1 MRKNRLF
8 NHMIITTLVL
18 SFIIGSA
25 SSYVSAESVSE
36 NDTTVISVS
45 ENSDIT
51 TESIL
56 INTEDNLNPYGH
68 HKDFVQSQRDT
79 LIKEGYQFIDLDL
92 PNNGTWGY
100 DQTFARTELFSEF
113 NKARMDTKN
122 WWYVS
127 DNDGSKTTV
136 SISNNYVYDTEL
148 EKAAMQR
155 AAELL
160 FAYIH
165 ARPDRVNY
173 SEVYDTVNS
182 PYQWSRGY
190 NEMISFAPM
199 YTTDAY
205 DKLVLIEPTA
215 EGIVYGFME
224 EYENMPGAQL
234 HRKCILT
241 DKYYR
246 IGIGVVKLAD
256 GHRFVAVEVSE
267 DKTADGEYIPVYSG
281 TDPVD
286 GYKETTVQ
294 IAYRPN
300 DSTYCLHRRTG
311 VLVPTIHSNSQQ
323 YNFSNDTTG
332 ILTMYPGTENQV
344 DLNKVWFG
352 TSNTPSF
359 GFCTGTNSIFF
370 NNLYGSWKSEN
381 TDIVEVID
389 NKLIAK
395 GPGNTLV
402 TFIDNSDNCT
412 VGSINVTVPEPVL
425 QSAAATYDNGSTLI
439 GTTIY
444 GDDVTLT
451 NHFDYGE
458 DEDVTLSD
466 YGVYS
471 FTVSKEGTNTF
482 TFNHPDAP
490 AGTTI
495 PVTLTVQGY
504 KETPAP
510 EPPKKEE
517 TAVKPAAPSTN
528 TGNSV
533 STGNTGTLYAQKITV
548 AKKFRKTFT
557 ISRRKLKKSGRTYKI
572 SAKVIP
578 LDGGV
583 GHGLVSYKVT
593 KYPKGAKNYV
603 TVNKKGKITI
613 KRNAKKGIYKIKI
626 TANSVSNRLKKASK
640 TITIKIK

>member
-8 NHMIITTLVL
+8 DHMIIATLVL

-36 NDTTVISVS
+36 NNTTVISVS
-45 ENSDIT
+45 ENASGT
-51 TESIL
+51 LSPA
-56 INTEDNLNPYGH
+56 EDNMNALGNDREFYIERR
-68 HKDFVQSQRDT
+68 KDLISQ
-79 LIKEGYQFIDLDL
+79 GYQFIDVDL

-113 NKARMDTKN
+113 NKARMNKEN
-122 WWYVS
+122 WWLC
-127 DNDGSKTTV
+127 DNNTTHITLDTPPTKT
-136 SISNNYVYDTEL
+136 YVYDTKL
-148 EKAAMQR
+148 EEAAMQR

-165 ARPDRVNY
+165 TRPDRVGFG
-173 SEVYDTVNS
+173 EVYQDQDN
-182 PYQWSRGY
+182 PYQWASNY

-199 YTTDAY
+199 DTLGANNQS
-205 DKLVLIEPTA
+205 VLIEPTA

-224 EYENMPGAQL
+224 SYENMPGAQL
-234 HRKCILT
+234 HRRCILSNEF
-241 DKYYR
+241 YR

-286 GYKETTVQ
+286 GYKETIVQ
-294 IAYRPN
+294 IAYKPN
-300 DSTYCLHRRTG
+300 DTNRCLHSVIN
-311 VLVPTIHSNSQQ
+311 VLSPIKENELGGYIKLIPGETFDLSQEW
-323 YNFSNDTTG
+323 FSR
-332 ILTMYPGTENQV
+332 NQ
-344 DLNKVWFG
+344 K
-352 TSNTPSF
+352 SSSSF
-359 GFCTGTNSIFF
+359 GLCTGTDPLFF
-370 NNLYGSWKSEN
+370 NPSNGQWKSDN
-381 TDIVEVID
+381 TNIADVTDNKIIAKNPGTTDINFTDITDGHV
-389 NKLIAK
+389 
-395 GPGNTLV
+395 
-402 TFIDNSDNCT
+402 
-412 VGSINVTVPEPVL
+412 VGSVKVTVPEPVL
-425 QSAAATYDNGSTLI
+425 QSAAATYDNGNTLV

-458 DEDVTLSD
+458 DEEVTLSD

-495 PVTLTVQGY
+495 PVTLTVQGI

-510 EPPKKEE
+510 KPPKKEE
-517 TAVKPAAPSTN
+517 STVKPAAPSTN
-528 TGNSV
+528 IEIAGNA
-533 STGNTGTLYAQKITV
+533 GNTRTLYSQKITV
-548 AKKFRKTFT
+548 AEKFRKTFT
-557 ISRRKLKKSGRTYKI
+557 ISRRKLKKFSRVYKI
-572 SAKVIP
+572 NAKVTP

-593 KYPKGAKNYV
+593 KYPKGARKYI

-613 KRNAKKGIYKIKI
+613 KRNAKKGTYKIKI

-640 TITIKIK
+640 TITIKVK

>member
-8 NHMIITTLVL
+8 DHMIIATLVL

-36 NDTTVISVS
+36 NDTTVVSVS
-45 ENSDIT
+45 G
-51 TESIL
+51 
-56 INTEDNLNPYGH
+56 NTDME
-68 HKDFVQSQRDT
+68 
-79 LIKEGYQFIDLDL
+79 LIKDTDIGQLSHKKEFIKQRREELVADGYKFVDISI

-100 DQTFARTELFSEF
+100 EQTFARTELFSEF
-113 NKARMDTKN
+113 NKARMNSDN
-122 WWYVS
+122 WWYIS
-127 DNDGSKTTV
+127 GNDGSKTNV
-136 SISNNYVYDTEL
+136 SISNSYVYDTEL
-148 EKAAMQR
+148 EKVAMQR
-155 AAELL
+155 AVELL

-165 ARPDRVNY
+165 TRPDRVNY
-173 SEVYDTVNS
+173 SEAYDTVDI

-190 NEMISFAPM
+190 DEMITYSPM
-199 YTTDAY
+199 YTVRNGVSITTT
-205 DKLVLIEPTA
+205 PTA
-215 EGIVYGFME
+215 EGIVYDFME
-224 EYENMPGAQL
+224 EYETMPGRQL
-234 HRKCILT
+234 HRECILT

-256 GHRFVAVEVSE
+256 NTRFVAVEVSE
-267 DKTADGEYIPVYSG
+267 DKTADGEYIPVYSD

-294 IAYRPN
+294 IAYKPN
-300 DSTYCLHRRTG
+300 DTNRCLHSVIN
-311 VLVPTIHSNSQQ
+311 VLSPIKENELGGYIKLIPGEAFNLSQEW
-323 YNFSNDTTG
+323 FSR
-332 ILTMYPGTENQV
+332 NQ
-344 DLNKVWFG
+344 KSSSAFG
-352 TSNTPSF
+352 L
-359 GFCTGTNSIFF
+359 CTGTDSLFF
-370 NNLYGSWKSEN
+370 NPSNGQWKSDN
-381 TDIVEVID
+381 TDIADVTD
-389 NKLIAK
+389 NRIIAK
-395 GPGNTLV
+395 NPGTTDINFTDITDGHV
-402 TFIDNSDNCT
+402 
-412 VGSINVTVPEPVL
+412 VGSVKVTVPEPVL
-425 QSAAATYDNGSTLI
+425 QSAAATYDNGNTLI

-495 PVTLTVQGY
+495 PVTLTVHGI

-510 EPPKKEE
+510 KPPKKEE
-517 TAVKPAAPSTN
+517 STVKPAAPSTN

-533 STGNTGTLYAQKITV
+533 NTGNTGTLHAQKITV

-557 ISRRKLKKSGRTYKI
+557 ISRRKLKKSGRVYKI
-572 SAKVIP
+572 SAKVTP

-593 KYPKGAKNYV
+593 KYPKGAKKYV
-603 TVNKKGKITI
+603 TVNRKGKVTI

-640 TITIKIK
+640 TITIKVK

>member
-8 NHMIITTLVL
+8 DHMIIATLVL

-36 NDTTVISVS
+36 NNTTVISVS
-45 ENSDIT
+45 ENASGT
-51 TESIL
+51 LSPA
-56 INTEDNLNPYGH
+56 EDNMNALGNDREFYIERR
-68 HKDFVQSQRDT
+68 KDLISQ
-79 LIKEGYQFIDLDL
+79 GYQFIDVDL

-113 NKARMDTKN
+113 NKARMNKEN
-122 WWYVS
+122 WWLC
-127 DNDGSKTTV
+127 DNNTTHITLDTPPTKT
-136 SISNNYVYDTEL
+136 YVYDTKL
-148 EKAAMQR
+148 EEAAMQR

-165 ARPDRVNY
+165 TRPDRVGFG
-173 SEVYDTVNS
+173 EVYQDQDN
-182 PYQWSRGY
+182 PYQWASNY

-199 YTTDAY
+199 DTLGANNQS
-205 DKLVLIEPTA
+205 VLIEPTA

-224 EYENMPGAQL
+224 SYENMPGAQL
-234 HRKCILT
+234 HRRCILSNEF
-241 DKYYR
+241 YR

-294 IAYRPN
+294 IAYKPN
-300 DSTYCLHRRTG
+300 DTNRCLHSVIN
-311 VLVPTIHSNSQQ
+311 VLSPIKENELGGYIKLIPGETFDLSQEW
-323 YNFSNDTTG
+323 FSR
-332 ILTMYPGTENQV
+332 NQ
-344 DLNKVWFG
+344 K
-352 TSNTPSF
+352 SSSSF
-359 GFCTGTNSIFF
+359 GLCTGTDPLFF
-370 NNLYGSWKSEN
+370 NPSNGQWKSDN
-381 TDIVEVID
+381 TNIADVTDNKIIAKNPGTTDINFTDITDGHV
-389 NKLIAK
+389 
-395 GPGNTLV
+395 
-402 TFIDNSDNCT
+402 
-412 VGSINVTVPEPVL
+412 VGSVKVTVPEPVL
-425 QSAAATYDNGSTLI
+425 QSAAATYDNGNTLV

-458 DEDVTLSD
+458 DEEVTLSD

-495 PVTLTVQGY
+495 PVTLTVQGI

-510 EPPKKEE
+510 KPPKKEE
-517 TAVKPAAPSTN
+517 STVKPAAPSTN
-528 TGNSV
+528 TEIAGNA
-533 STGNTGTLYAQKITV
+533 GNTRTLYSQKITV

-557 ISRRKLKKSGRTYKI
+557 ISRRKLKKSGRVYKI
-572 SAKVIP
+572 SAKVTP

-593 KYPKGAKNYV
+593 KNPKGAKKYV
-603 TVNKKGKITI
+603 TVNRKGKVTI

-640 TITIKIK
+640 TITIKVK

>member
-8 NHMIITTLVL
+8 DHMIIATLVL

-36 NDTTVISVS
+36 NNTTVISVS
-45 ENSDIT
+45 ENASGT
-51 TESIL
+51 LSPA
-56 INTEDNLNPYGH
+56 EDNMNALGNDREFYIERR
-68 HKDFVQSQRDT
+68 KDLISQ
-79 LIKEGYQFIDLDL
+79 GYQFIDVDL

-113 NKARMDTKN
+113 NKARMNKEN
-122 WWYVS
+122 WWLC
-127 DNDGSKTTV
+127 DNNTTHITLDTPPTKT
-136 SISNNYVYDTEL
+136 YVYDTKL
-148 EKAAMQR
+148 EEAAMQR

-165 ARPDRVNY
+165 TRPDRVGFG
-173 SEVYDTVNS
+173 EVYQDQDN
-182 PYQWSRGY
+182 PYQWASNY

-199 YTTDAY
+199 DTLGANNQS
-205 DKLVLIEPTA
+205 VLIEPTA

-224 EYENMPGAQL
+224 SYENMPGAQL
-234 HRKCILT
+234 HRRCILSNEF
-241 DKYYR
+241 YR

-294 IAYRPN
+294 IAYKPN
-300 DSTYCLHRRTG
+300 DTNRCLHSVIN
-311 VLVPTIHSNSQQ
+311 VLSPIKENELGGYIKLIPGETFDLSQEW
-323 YNFSNDTTG
+323 FSR
-332 ILTMYPGTENQV
+332 NQ
-344 DLNKVWFG
+344 K
-352 TSNTPSF
+352 SSSSF
-359 GFCTGTNSIFF
+359 GLCTGTDSLFF
-370 NNLYGSWKSEN
+370 NPSNGQWKSDN
-381 TDIVEVID
+381 TNIADVTDNRIIAKNPGTTDINFTDITDGHV
-389 NKLIAK
+389 
-395 GPGNTLV
+395 
-402 TFIDNSDNCT
+402 
-412 VGSINVTVPEPVL
+412 VGSVKVTVPEPVL
-425 QSAAATYDNGSTLI
+425 QSAAATYDNGSTLV
-439 GTTIY
+439 GTSIY

-458 DEDVTLSD
+458 DENVTLSD

-495 PVTLTVQGY
+495 PVTLTVQGI

-510 EPPKKEE
+510 KPPKKEE
-517 TAVKPAAPSTN
+517 STVKPAAPSTN
-528 TGNSV
+528 TEIAGNA
-533 STGNTGTLYAQKITV
+533 GNTRTLYSQKITV

-557 ISRRKLKKSGRTYKI
+557 ISRRKLKKSGRVYKI
-572 SAKVIP
+572 SAKVTP

-593 KYPKGAKNYV
+593 KYPKGAKKYV

-613 KRNAKKGIYKIKI
+613 KRNAKKGTYKIKI

-640 TITIKIK
+640 TITIKVK

>member
-8 NHMIITTLVL
+8 DHMIIATLVL

-36 NDTTVISVS
+36 NNTTVISVS
-45 ENSDIT
+45 ENASGT
-51 TESIL
+51 LSPA
-56 INTEDNLNPYGH
+56 EDNMNALGNDREFYIERR
-68 HKDFVQSQRDT
+68 KDLISQ
-79 LIKEGYQFIDLDL
+79 GYQFIDVDL

-113 NKARMDTKN
+113 NKARMNKEN
-122 WWYVS
+122 WWLC
-127 DNDGSKTTV
+127 DNNTTHITLDTPPTKT
-136 SISNNYVYDTEL
+136 YVYDTKL
-148 EKAAMQR
+148 EEAAMQR

-165 ARPDRVNY
+165 TRPDRVGFG
-173 SEVYDTVNS
+173 EVYQDQDN
-182 PYQWSRGY
+182 PYQWASNY

-199 YTTDAY
+199 DTLGANNQS
-205 DKLVLIEPTA
+205 VLIEPTA

-224 EYENMPGAQL
+224 SYENMSGAQL
-234 HRKCILT
+234 HRRCILSNEF
-241 DKYYR
+241 YR

-294 IAYRPN
+294 IAYKPN
-300 DSTYCLHRRTG
+300 DTNRCLHSVIN
-311 VLVPTIHSNSQQ
+311 VLSPIKENELGGYIKLIPGETFDLSQEW
-323 YNFSNDTTG
+323 FSR
-332 ILTMYPGTENQV
+332 NQ
-344 DLNKVWFG
+344 K
-352 TSNTPSF
+352 SSSSF
-359 GFCTGTNSIFF
+359 GLCTGTDPLFF
-370 NNLYGSWKSEN
+370 NPSNGQWKSDN
-381 TDIVEVID
+381 TNIADVTDNKIIAKNPGTTDINFTDITDGHV
-389 NKLIAK
+389 
-395 GPGNTLV
+395 
-402 TFIDNSDNCT
+402 
-412 VGSINVTVPEPVL
+412 VGSVKVTVPEPVL
-425 QSAAATYDNGSTLI
+425 QSAAATYDNGNTLV

-458 DEDVTLSD
+458 DEEVTLSD

-495 PVTLTVQGY
+495 PVTLTVQGI

-510 EPPKKEE
+510 KPPKKEE
-517 TAVKPAAPSTN
+517 STVKPAAPSTN
-528 TGNSV
+528 IEIAGNA
-533 STGNTGTLYAQKITV
+533 GNTRTLYSQKITV
-548 AKKFRKTFT
+548 AEKFRKTFT
-557 ISRRKLKKSGRTYKI
+557 ISRRKLKKFSRVYKI
-572 SAKVIP
+572 NAKVTP

-593 KYPKGAKNYV
+593 KYPKGARKYI

-613 KRNAKKGIYKIKI
+613 KRNAKKGTYKIKI

-640 TITIKIK
+640 TITIKVK

>member
-1 MRKNRLF
+1 
-8 NHMIITTLVL
+8 MIITTLVL
-18 SFIIGSA
+18 SFIIGSI

-36 NDTTVISVS
+36 NNTAVISVS
-45 ENSDIT
+45 ENASET
-51 TESIL
+51 LSPA
-56 INTEDNLNPYGH
+56 EDNMNALGNDREFYIERR
-68 HKDFVQSQRDT
+68 KDLISQ
-79 LIKEGYQFIDLDL
+79 GYQFINVDL

-113 NKARMDTKN
+113 NEARMNEEN
-122 WWYVS
+122 WWLC
-127 DNDGSKTTV
+127 DNNTTP
-136 SISNNYVYDTEL
+136 ITLDTPPTKAYVYDTKL
-148 EKAAMQR
+148 EEAAMQR

-165 ARPDRVNY
+165 TRPDRVGFG
-173 SEVYDTVNS
+173 EVYQDQDN
-182 PYQWSRGY
+182 PYQWASNY

-199 YTTDAY
+199 DTFGANDQR
-205 DKLVLIEPTA
+205 VLIEPTA

-224 EYENMPGAQL
+224 SYENMPGAQL

-267 DKTADGEYIPVYSG
+267 DKTTDGEYIPVYSG

-294 IAYRPN
+294 IAYKPN
-300 DSTYCLHRRTG
+300 DNTYCLHRRTG
-311 VLVPTIHSNSQQ
+311 VLVPTIRSNSQQ

-352 TSNTPSF
+352 TSNTPFF

-395 GPGNTLV
+395 EPGNTLV

-517 TAVKPAAPSTN
+517 STVKPAAPSTN
-528 TGNSV
+528 TGN
-533 STGNTGTLYAQKITV
+533 TGTLYSQKITV

-557 ISRRKLKKSGRTYKI
+557 ISRRKLKKSGKTYKI
-572 SAKVIP
+572 SAKVTP

-593 KYPKGAKNYV
+593 KYPKGAKKYV
-603 TVNKKGKITI
+603 TVNRKGKVTI

-640 TITIKIK
+640 TITIKVR

>member
-18 SFIIGSA
+18 SFIIGSI

-36 NDTTVISVS
+36 NNTTVISVS
-45 ENSDIT
+45 ENASET
-51 TESIL
+51 LSPA
-56 INTEDNLNPYGH
+56 EDNMNALGNDREFYIERR
-68 HKDFVQSQRDT
+68 KDLISQ
-79 LIKEGYQFIDLDL
+79 GYQFIDVDL

-113 NKARMDTKN
+113 NKARMNKEN
-122 WWYVS
+122 WWLC
-127 DNDGSKTTV
+127 DNNTTQITLDTPPTKT
-136 SISNNYVYDTEL
+136 YVYDTKL
-148 EKAAMQR
+148 EEAAMQR

-165 ARPDRVNY
+165 TRPDRVGFG
-173 SEVYDTVNS
+173 EVYQDQDN
-182 PYQWSRGY
+182 PYQWASNY

-199 YTTDAY
+199 DTLGANNQS
-205 DKLVLIEPTA
+205 VLIEPTA

-224 EYENMPGAQL
+224 SYENMPGHQK

-256 GHRFVAVEVSE
+256 GHRFVAVEVSG

-300 DSTYCLHRRTG
+300 DSDNCLYKRTG
-311 VLVPTIHSNSQQ
+311 TLCVIDETAPDGVVTLYP
-323 YNFSNDTTG
+323 NDSFD
-332 ILTMYPGTENQV
+332 LSTE
-344 DLNKVWFG
+344 WFG
-352 TSNTPSF
+352 TNQKSTGSF
-359 GFCTGTNSIFF
+359 GFCHGTDPIFF
-370 NNLYGSWKSEN
+370 DPAIGHWVSNN
-381 TDIVEVID
+381 TDVVEVVG
-389 NKLIAK
+389 NKLVAK
-395 GPGNTLV
+395 NPGTAKI
-402 TFIDNSDNCT
+402 TFDDITDGHKIGAVN
-412 VGSINVTVPEPVL
+412 ITVPEPVL

-517 TAVKPAAPSTN
+517 STVKPAAPSTN

-572 SAKVIP
+572 SAKVTP

-593 KYPKGAKNYV
+593 KYPKGAKKYV
-603 TVNKKGKITI
+603 TVNRKGKVTI

-640 TITIKIK
+640 TITIKVK

>member
-1 MRKNRLF
+1 
-8 NHMIITTLVL
+8 MIIATLVL

-36 NDTTVISVS
+36 NNTTVISVS

-127 DNDGSKTTV
+127 DNDGSKTAI

-267 DKTADGEYIPVYSG
+267 DKTADGEYIPVYSD

-294 IAYRPN
+294 IAYKPN
-300 DSTYCLHRRTG
+300 DSKNCMWTRIGTLSPLKQLEARKYYISLIPG
-311 VLVPTIHSNSQQ
+311 NEFDLSN
-323 YNFSNDTTG
+323 
-332 ILTMYPGTENQV
+332 E
-344 DLNKVWFG
+344 WFG
-352 TSNTPSF
+352 QNQDSSSSF
-359 GFCTGTNSIFF
+359 GICTGTDPIFF
-370 NNLYGSWKSEN
+370 NPSLGKWKSEDTNIVDIVTFVDN
-381 TDIVEVID
+381 TDSHVI
-389 NKLIAK
+389 
-395 GPGNTLV
+395 
-402 TFIDNSDNCT
+402 
-412 VGSINVTVPEPVL
+412 GSIKVIVPEPVL
-425 QSAAATYDNGSTLI
+425 QSAAATYDNGNSLV

-495 PVTLTVQGY
+495 PVTLTVQGI

-510 EPPKKEE
+510 NPPKKEDS
-517 TAVKPAAPSTN
+517 TVKPAAPSTN
-528 TGNSV
+528 TEIAGNA
-533 STGNTGTLYAQKITV
+533 GNTRTLYSQKITV
-548 AKKFRKTFT
+548 AEKFRKTFT
-557 ISRRKLKKSGRTYKI
+557 ISRRKLKKSGRVYKI
-572 SAKVIP
+572 SAKVTP

-593 KYPKGAKNYV
+593 KYPKGAKKYV

-613 KRNAKKGIYKIKI
+613 KRNAKKGTYKIKI

-640 TITIKIK
+640 TITIKVK

>member
-1 MRKNRLF
+1 MKKNTYIRF
-8 NHMIITTLVL
+8 IVAIATVFMILGGTAQGVSATIISENTANDTLV
-18 SFIIGSA
+18 
-25 SSYVSAESVSE
+25 SE
-36 NDTTVISVS
+36 TPEEIDAHSHNKR
-45 ENSDIT
+45 
-51 TESIL
+51 L
-56 INTEDNLNPYGH
+56 IEEQREDLTAN
-68 HKDFVQSQRDT
+68 
-79 LIKEGYQFIDLDL
+79 GYQFINVDL

-100 DQTFARTELFSEF
+100 DQTFARNELFPKLNE
-113 NKARMDTKN
+113 ARMNKEN
-122 WWYVS
+122 WWLC
-127 DNDGSKTTV
+127 DNNTNPIALDTPPTKA
-136 SISNNYVYDTEL
+136 YVYDTEL

-155 AAELL
+155 AADLL
-160 FAYIH
+160 FSYIH
-165 ARPDRVNY
+165 ARPNKMNFA
-173 SEVYDTVNS
+173 EVYEQLNN
-182 PYQWSRGY
+182 PYQWAYNY

-224 EYENMPGAQL
+224 SYENMPGAQL

-294 IAYRPN
+294 IAYKPN
-300 DSTYCLHRRTG
+300 DTNRCLHSVIN
-311 VLVPTIHSNSQQ
+311 VLSPIKENELGGYIKLIPGETFDLSQEW
-323 YNFSNDTTG
+323 FSR
-332 ILTMYPGTENQV
+332 NQ
-344 DLNKVWFG
+344 K
-352 TSNTPSF
+352 SSSSF
-359 GFCTGTNSIFF
+359 GLCTGTDPLFF
-370 NNLYGSWKSEN
+370 NPSNGQWKSDN
-381 TDIVEVID
+381 TNIADVTDNKIIAKNPGTTDINFTDITDGHV
-389 NKLIAK
+389 
-395 GPGNTLV
+395 
-402 TFIDNSDNCT
+402 
-412 VGSINVTVPEPVL
+412 VGSVKVTVPEPVL
-425 QSAAATYDNGSTLI
+425 QSAAATYDNGSTLV

-458 DEDVTLSD
+458 DEYVTLSD

-495 PVTLTVQGY
+495 PVTLTVQGI

-510 EPPKKEE
+510 KPPKKEE
-517 TAVKPAAPSTN
+517 STVKPAAPSTN

-533 STGNTGTLYAQKITV
+533 NTGNTGTLHAQKITV

-557 ISRRKLKKSGRTYKI
+557 ISRRKLKKSGRVYKI
-572 SAKVIP
+572 SAKVTP

-593 KYPKGAKNYV
+593 KYPKGAKKYV

-613 KRNAKKGIYKIKI
+613 KRNAKKGTYKIKI

-640 TITIKIK
+640 TITIKVK

>member
-1 MRKNRLF
+1 MKKNTYIRF
-8 NHMIITTLVL
+8 IVAIATVFMILGGTAQ
-18 SFIIGSA
+18 G
-25 SSYVSAESVSE
+25 VSAAIISENTANDTPVSE
-36 NDTTVISVS
+36 TPEEIDAHSHNKR
-45 ENSDIT
+45 
-51 TESIL
+51 L
-56 INTEDNLNPYGH
+56 IEEQRED
-68 HKDFVQSQRDT
+68 
-79 LIKEGYQFIDLDL
+79 LIANGYQFINVDL

-100 DQTFARTELFSEF
+100 DQTFARNELFPKLNE
-113 NKARMDTKN
+113 ARMNKEN
-122 WWYVS
+122 WWLC
-127 DNDGSKTTV
+127 DNNTNPIALDTPPTKA
-136 SISNNYVYDTEL
+136 YVYDTEL

-155 AAELL
+155 AADLL
-160 FAYIH
+160 FSYIH
-165 ARPDRVNY
+165 ARPNKMNFA
-173 SEVYDTVNS
+173 EVYEQLNN
-182 PYQWSRGY
+182 PYQWAYNY

-294 IAYRPN
+294 IAYKPN
-300 DSTYCLHRRTG
+300 DTNRCLHSVIN
-311 VLVPTIHSNSQQ
+311 VLSPIKENELGGYIKLIPGETFDLSQEW
-323 YNFSNDTTG
+323 FSR
-332 ILTMYPGTENQV
+332 NQ
-344 DLNKVWFG
+344 K
-352 TSNTPSF
+352 SSSSF
-359 GFCTGTNSIFF
+359 GLCTGTDPLFF
-370 NNLYGSWKSEN
+370 NPSNGQWKSDN
-381 TDIVEVID
+381 TNIADVTDNKIIAKNPGTTDINFTDITDGHV
-389 NKLIAK
+389 
-395 GPGNTLV
+395 
-402 TFIDNSDNCT
+402 
-412 VGSINVTVPEPVL
+412 VGSVKVTVPEPVL
-425 QSAAATYDNGSTLI
+425 QSAAATYDNGSTLVC
-439 GTTIY
+439 TTIY

-458 DEDVTLSD
+458 DEYVTLSD

-495 PVTLTVQGY
+495 PVTLTVQGI

-510 EPPKKEE
+510 KPPKKEE
-517 TAVKPAAPSTN
+517 STVKPAAPSTN

-533 STGNTGTLYAQKITV
+533 NTGNTGTLHAQKITV

-557 ISRRKLKKSGRTYKI
+557 ISRRKLKKSGRVYKI
-572 SAKVIP
+572 SAKVTP

-593 KYPKGAKNYV
+593 KYPKGAKKYV

-613 KRNAKKGIYKIKI
+613 KRNAKKGTYKIKI

-640 TITIKIK
+640 TITIKVK

>member
-8 NHMIITTLVL
+8 DHMIIATLVL

-127 DNDGSKTTV
+127 DNDGSKTAI

-300 DSTYCLHRRTG
+300 DSDNCLYKATG
-311 VLVPTIHSNSQQ
+311 TLCVIDETAPDGVVTLYP
-323 YNFSNDTTG
+323 NDSFD
-332 ILTMYPGTENQV
+332 LSTE
-344 DLNKVWFG
+344 WFG
-352 TSNTPSF
+352 TNQKSAGSF
-359 GFCTGTNSIFF
+359 GFCHGTDPIFF
-370 NNLYGSWKSEN
+370 DPAIGHWVSNNTN
-381 TDIVEVID
+381 VVEVVG
-389 NKLIAK
+389 NKLVAK
-395 GPGNTLV
+395 NPGTAKI
-402 TFIDNSDNCT
+402 TFDDITDGHKIGAVN
-412 VGSINVTVPEPVL
+412 ITVPEPVL
-425 QSAAATYDNGSTLI
+425 QSAAATYDNGSTLV

-495 PVTLTVQGY
+495 PVTLTVQGI
-504 KETPAP
+504 KETPVP
-510 EPPKKEE
+510 KPPKKEE
-517 TAVKPAAPSTN
+517 STVKPAAPSTN
-528 TGNSV
+528 TEIAGNA
-533 STGNTGTLYAQKITV
+533 GNTRTLYSQKITV

-572 SAKVIP
+572 SAKVTP

-593 KYPKGAKNYV
+593 KYPKGAKKYV

-613 KRNAKKGIYKIKI
+613 KQNAKKGTYKIKI

-640 TITIKIK
+640 TITIKVK

>member
-8 NHMIITTLVL
+8 DHMIIATLVL

-45 ENSDIT
+45 ENASEALSPVEDNMNALGNNRELYI
-51 TESIL
+51 ERRSNL
-56 INTEDNLNPYGH
+56 IN
-68 HKDFVQSQRDT
+68 Q
-79 LIKEGYQFIDLDL
+79 GYQFINVDL

-100 DQTFARTELFSEF
+100 DQTFARNELFPKLNE
-113 NKARMDTKN
+113 ARMNREN
-122 WWYVS
+122 WWLC
-127 DNDGSKTTV
+127 DNNTTP
-136 SISNNYVYDTEL
+136 ITLDTPPTKAYVYDTEL

-165 ARPDRVNY
+165 TRPDRIGY
-173 SEVYDTVNS
+173 GEVYQDQDN
-182 PYQWSRGY
+182 PYQWASNY

-199 YTTDAY
+199 DTFGANNQR
-205 DKLVLIEPTA
+205 VLIEPTA

-224 EYENMPGAQL
+224 SYENMPGAQL

-241 DKYYR
+241 DSYYR

-267 DKTADGEYIPVYSG
+267 DKTTDGEYIPVYSG

-286 GYKETTVQ
+286 GYKDTTVQ
-294 IAYRPN
+294 IAYKPN
-300 DSTYCLHRRTG
+300 DSKNCMWTRIGTLSPLKQLEARKYYISL
-311 VLVPTIHSNSQQ
+311 I
-323 YNFSNDTTG
+323 
-332 ILTMYPGTENQV
+332 PGNEFDLSTE
-344 DLNKVWFG
+344 WFG
-352 TSNTPSF
+352 QNQDSSSSF
-359 GFCTGTNSIFF
+359 GICTGTDSIFF
-370 NNLYGSWKSEN
+370 NPSNGQWKSEN
-381 TDIVEVID
+381 TNIVDIIN
-389 NKLIAK
+389 NKLIAYNA
-395 GPGNTLV
+395 GTAYV
-402 TFIDNSDNCT
+402 TFVDNTDSH
-412 VGSINVTVPEPVL
+412 VIGSIKVIVPEPVL
-425 QSAAATYDNGSTLI
+425 QSAAATYDNGSTLV

-490 AGTTI
+490 TGTTI
-495 PVTLTVQGY
+495 PVTLTVQGI

-510 EPPKKEE
+510 NPPKKEDS
-517 TAVKPAAPSTN
+517 TVKPAAPSTN
-528 TGNSV
+528 TEIAGNA
-533 STGNTGTLYAQKITV
+533 GNTRTLYSQKITV
-548 AKKFRKTFT
+548 AEKFRKTFT
-557 ISRRKLKKSGRTYKI
+557 ISRRKLKKSGRVYKI
-572 SAKVIP
+572 SAKVTP

-593 KYPKGAKNYV
+593 KYPKGAKKYV

-613 KRNAKKGIYKIKI
+613 KRNAKKGTYKIKI

-640 TITIKIK
+640 TITIKVK

>member
-8 NHMIITTLVL
+8 DHMIIATLVL

-36 NDTTVISVS
+36 NDTTVVSVS
-45 ENSDIT
+45 G
-51 TESIL
+51 
-56 INTEDNLNPYGH
+56 NTDME
-68 HKDFVQSQRDT
+68 
-79 LIKEGYQFIDLDL
+79 LIKDTDIGQLSHKKEFIKQRREELVADGYKFVDISI

-100 DQTFARTELFSEF
+100 EQTFARTELFSEF
-113 NKARMDTKN
+113 NKARMNSDN
-122 WWYVS
+122 WWYIS
-127 DNDGSKTTV
+127 GNDGSKTNV
-136 SISNNYVYDTEL
+136 SISNSYVYDTEL
-148 EKAAMQR
+148 EKVAMQR
-155 AAELL
+155 AVELL

-165 ARPDRVNY
+165 TRPDRVNY
-173 SEVYDTVNS
+173 SEAYDTVDI

-190 NEMISFAPM
+190 DEMITYSPM
-199 YTTDAY
+199 YTVRNGVSITTT
-205 DKLVLIEPTA
+205 PTA
-215 EGIVYGFME
+215 KGIVYDFME
-224 EYENMPGAQL
+224 EYETMPGRQL
-234 HRKCILT
+234 HRECILT

-256 GHRFVAVEVSE
+256 NTRFVAVEVSE
-267 DKTADGEYIPVYSG
+267 DKTADGEYIPVYSD

-294 IAYRPN
+294 IAYKPN
-300 DSTYCLHRRTG
+300 DTNRCLHSVIN
-311 VLVPTIHSNSQQ
+311 VLSPIKENELGGYIKLIPGEAFNLSQEW
-323 YNFSNDTTG
+323 FSR
-332 ILTMYPGTENQV
+332 NQ
-344 DLNKVWFG
+344 KSSSAFG
-352 TSNTPSF
+352 L
-359 GFCTGTNSIFF
+359 CTGTDSLFF
-370 NNLYGSWKSEN
+370 NPSNGQWKSDN
-381 TDIVEVID
+381 TDIADVTD
-389 NKLIAK
+389 NRIIAK
-395 GPGNTLV
+395 NPGTTDINFTDITDGHV
-402 TFIDNSDNCT
+402 
-412 VGSINVTVPEPVL
+412 VGSVKVTVPEPVL
-425 QSAAATYDNGSTLI
+425 QSAAATYDNGNTLI

-495 PVTLTVQGY
+495 PVTLTVHGI

-510 EPPKKEE
+510 KPPKKEE
-517 TAVKPAAPSTN
+517 STVKPAAPSTN

-533 STGNTGTLYAQKITV
+533 NTGNTGTLHAQKITV

-557 ISRRKLKKSGRTYKI
+557 ISRRKLKKSGRVYKI
-572 SAKVIP
+572 SAKVTP

-593 KYPKGAKNYV
+593 KYPKGAKKYV
-603 TVNKKGKITI
+603 TVNRKGKVTI

-640 TITIKIK
+640 TITIKVK

>member
-8 NHMIITTLVL
+8 NHMIMATLVL

-36 NDTTVISVS
+36 NNTTVISVS
-45 ENSDIT
+45 ENAS
-51 TESIL
+51 EALSPV
-56 INTEDNLNPYGH
+56 EDNMNALGNDREFYIERR
-68 HKDFVQSQRDT
+68 KDLISQ
-79 LIKEGYQFIDLDL
+79 GYQFIDVDL

-113 NKARMDTKN
+113 NKARMNKEN
-122 WWYVS
+122 WWLC
-127 DNDGSKTTV
+127 DNNTAHITLDTPPTKT
-136 SISNNYVYDTEL
+136 YVYDTKL
-148 EKAAMQR
+148 EEAAMQR

-165 ARPDRVNY
+165 TRPDRVGFG
-173 SEVYDTVNS
+173 EVYQDQDN
-182 PYQWSRGY
+182 PYQWASNY

-199 YTTDAY
+199 DTLGANNQS
-205 DKLVLIEPTA
+205 VLIEPTA

-224 EYENMPGAQL
+224 SYENMPGHQK

-241 DKYYR
+241 DEYYR

-267 DKTADGEYIPVYSG
+267 DKTADGEHIPVYSG
-281 TDPVD
+281 TEPVD

-300 DSTYCLHRRTG
+300 DSDNCLYKRTG
-311 VLVPTIHSNSQQ
+311 TLCIIDETAPDGVVTLYP
-323 YNFSNDTTG
+323 NDSFD
-332 ILTMYPGTENQV
+332 LSTE
-344 DLNKVWFG
+344 WFG
-352 TSNTPSF
+352 TNQKSAGSF
-359 GFCTGTNSIFF
+359 GFCHGTDPIFF
-370 NNLYGSWKSEN
+370 DPAIGHWVSNN
-381 TDIVEVID
+381 TDVVEVVG
-389 NKLIAK
+389 NKLVAK
-395 GPGNTLV
+395 NPGNAKI
-402 TFIDNSDNCT
+402 TFDDITDGHKIGAVN
-412 VGSINVTVPEPVL
+412 ITVPEPVL
-425 QSAAATYDNGSTLI
+425 QSAAATYDNGNTLV

-458 DEDVTLSD
+458 DEEVTLSD

-495 PVTLTVQGY
+495 PVTLTVQGI

-510 EPPKKEE
+510 KPPKKEE
-517 TAVKPAAPSTN
+517 STVKPAAPSTN
-528 TGNSV
+528 TEIAGNA
-533 STGNTGTLYAQKITV
+533 GNTLTLYSQKITV

-557 ISRRKLKKSGRTYKI
+557 ISRRKLKKSGRVYKI
-572 SAKVIP
+572 SAKVTP

-593 KYPKGAKNYV
+593 KYPKGAKKYV
-603 TVNKKGKITI
+603 TVNRKGKVTI

-640 TITIKIK
+640 TITIKVK

>member
-8 NHMIITTLVL
+8 DHMIIATLVL

-36 NDTTVISVS
+36 NNTTVISVS

-300 DSTYCLHRRTG
+300 DSDNCLYKATG
-311 VLVPTIHSNSQQ
+311 TLCVIDETAPDGVVTLYP
-323 YNFSNDTTG
+323 NDSFD
-332 ILTMYPGTENQV
+332 LSTE
-344 DLNKVWFG
+344 WFG
-352 TSNTPSF
+352 TNQKSAGSF
-359 GFCTGTNSIFF
+359 GFCHGTDPIFF
-370 NNLYGSWKSEN
+370 DPAIGHWVSNNTN
-381 TDIVEVID
+381 VVEVVG
-389 NKLIAK
+389 NKLVAK
-395 GPGNTLV
+395 NPGTAKI
-402 TFIDNSDNCT
+402 TFDDITDGHKIGAVN
-412 VGSINVTVPEPVL
+412 ITVPEPVL
-425 QSAAATYDNGSTLI
+425 QSAAATYDNGSTLV

-458 DEDVTLSD
+458 DENVTLSD

-471 FTVSKEGTNTF
+471 FTVSKEGI
-482 TFNHPDAP
+482 P
-490 AGTTI
+490 AR
-495 PVTLTVQGY
+495 
-504 KETPAP
+504 
-510 EPPKKEE
+510 PPKR
-517 TAVKPAAPSTN
+517 V
-528 TGNSV
+528 
-533 STGNTGTLYAQKITV
+533 L
-548 AKKFRKTFT
+548 
-557 ISRRKLKKSGRTYKI
+557 L
-572 SAKVIP
+572 P
-578 LDGGV
+578 LTTRMLRQV
-583 GHGLVSYKVT
+583 QQSQL
-593 KYPKGAKNYV
+593 P
-603 TVNKKGKITI
+603 
-613 KRNAKKGIYKIKI
+613 
-626 TANSVSNRLKKASK
+626 
-640 TITIKIK
+640 

>member
-8 NHMIITTLVL
+8 DHMIIATLVL

-45 ENSDIT
+45 ENASEPLSPVKDDMSVLGNLRDIYI
-51 TESIL
+51 ERRNNL
-56 INTEDNLNPYGH
+56 I
-68 HKDFVQSQRDT
+68 SQ
-79 LIKEGYQFIDLDL
+79 GYQFINVDL
-92 PNNGTWGY
+92 PNNGTWEY
-100 DQTFARTELFSEF
+100 DQTFARNELFPKLNE
-113 NKARMDTKN
+113 ARMNEKN
-122 WWYVS
+122 WWLC
-127 DNDGSKTTV
+127 DNNTNPIALDTPPTKV
-136 SISNNYVYDTEL
+136 YVYDTKL
-148 EKAAMQR
+148 EEAAMQR

-165 ARPDRVNY
+165 TRPDRVGFG
-173 SEVYDTVNS
+173 EVYQDQDN
-182 PYQWSRGY
+182 PYQWASNY
-190 NEMISFAPM
+190 NEMLTYSPM
-199 YTTDAY
+199 YTVRNGIGIDT
-205 DKLVLIEPTA
+205 IPTA
-215 EGIVYGFME
+215 EGIVYDFME
-224 EYENMPGAQL
+224 EYENMPGKQL
-234 HRKCILT
+234 HRACILT
-241 DKYYR
+241 DSYYR

-267 DKTADGEYIPVYSG
+267 DKTTDGEYIPVYSG

-294 IAYRPN
+294 IAYKPN
-300 DSTYCLHRRTG
+300 DTNRCLHSVIN
-311 VLVPTIHSNSQQ
+311 VLSPIKENELGGYIKLIPGETFDLSQEW
-323 YNFSNDTTG
+323 FSR
-332 ILTMYPGTENQV
+332 NQ
-344 DLNKVWFG
+344 K
-352 TSNTPSF
+352 SSSSF
-359 GFCTGTNSIFF
+359 GLCTGTDPLFF
-370 NNLYGSWKSEN
+370 NPSNGQWKSDN
-381 TDIVEVID
+381 TNIADVTDNKIIAKNPGTTDINFTDITDGHV
-389 NKLIAK
+389 
-395 GPGNTLV
+395 
-402 TFIDNSDNCT
+402 
-412 VGSINVTVPEPVL
+412 VGSVKVTVPEPVL
-425 QSAAATYDNGSTLI
+425 QSAAATYDNGNTLV

-458 DEDVTLSD
+458 DEEVTLSD

-495 PVTLTVQGY
+495 PVTLTVQGI

-510 EPPKKEE
+510 KPPKKEE
-517 TAVKPAAPSTN
+517 STVKPAAPSTN
-528 TGNSV
+528 IEIAGNA
-533 STGNTGTLYAQKITV
+533 GNTRTLYSQKITV
-548 AKKFRKTFT
+548 AEKFRKTFT
-557 ISRRKLKKSGRTYKI
+557 ISRRKLKKFSRVYKI
-572 SAKVIP
+572 NAKVTP

-593 KYPKGAKNYV
+593 KYPKGARKYI

-613 KRNAKKGIYKIKI
+613 KRNAKKGTYKIKI

-640 TITIKIK
+640 TITIKVK

>member
-8 NHMIITTLVL
+8 DHMIIATLVL

-36 NDTTVISVS
+36 NNTTVISVS
-45 ENSDIT
+45 ENASGT
-51 TESIL
+51 LSPA
-56 INTEDNLNPYGH
+56 EDNMNALGNDREFYIERR
-68 HKDFVQSQRDT
+68 KDLISQ
-79 LIKEGYQFIDLDL
+79 GYQFIDVDL

-113 NKARMDTKN
+113 NKARMNKEN
-122 WWYVS
+122 WWLC
-127 DNDGSKTTV
+127 DNNTTHITLDTPPTKT
-136 SISNNYVYDTEL
+136 YVYDTKL
-148 EKAAMQR
+148 EEAAMQR

-165 ARPDRVNY
+165 TRPDRVGFG
-173 SEVYDTVNS
+173 EVYQDQDN
-182 PYQWSRGY
+182 PYQWASNY

-199 YTTDAY
+199 DTLGANNQS
-205 DKLVLIEPTA
+205 VLIEPTA

-224 EYENMPGAQL
+224 SYENMPGAQL
-234 HRKCILT
+234 HRRCILSNEF
-241 DKYYR
+241 YR

-294 IAYRPN
+294 IAYKPN
-300 DSTYCLHRRTG
+300 DTNRCLHSVIN
-311 VLVPTIHSNSQQ
+311 VLSPIKENELGGYIKLIPGETFDLSQEW
-323 YNFSNDTTG
+323 FSR
-332 ILTMYPGTENQV
+332 NQ
-344 DLNKVWFG
+344 K
-352 TSNTPSF
+352 SSSSF
-359 GFCTGTNSIFF
+359 GLCTGTDSLFF
-370 NNLYGSWKSEN
+370 NPSNGQWKSDN
-381 TDIVEVID
+381 TNIADVTDNRIIAKNPGTTDINFTDITDGHV
-389 NKLIAK
+389 
-395 GPGNTLV
+395 
-402 TFIDNSDNCT
+402 
-412 VGSINVTVPEPVL
+412 VGSVKVTVPEPVL
-425 QSAAATYDNGSTLI
+425 QSAAATYDNGSTLV
-439 GTTIY
+439 GTSIY

-458 DEDVTLSD
+458 DENVTLSD

-495 PVTLTVQGY
+495 PVTLTVQGI
-504 KETPAP
+504 KETPSP
-510 EPPKKEE
+510 KPPKKEE
-517 TAVKPAAPSTN
+517 STVKPAAPSTN
-528 TGNSV
+528 TEIAGNA
-533 STGNTGTLYAQKITV
+533 GNTRTLYSQKITV

-557 ISRRKLKKSGRTYKI
+557 ISRRKLKKSGRVYKI
-572 SAKVIP
+572 SAKVTP

-593 KYPKGAKNYV
+593 KYPKGAKKYV

-613 KRNAKKGIYKIKI
+613 KRNAKKGTYKIKI

-640 TITIKIK
+640 TITIKVK

>member
-1 MRKNRLF
+1 MKKNTYIRF
-8 NHMIITTLVL
+8 IVAIAMVFMILGGTAQGVSAAIISENTANDTLV
-18 SFIIGSA
+18 
-25 SSYVSAESVSE
+25 SE
-36 NDTTVISVS
+36 TPEEIDAHSHNKR
-45 ENSDIT
+45 
-51 TESIL
+51 L
-56 INTEDNLNPYGH
+56 IEEQREDLTAN
-68 HKDFVQSQRDT
+68 
-79 LIKEGYQFIDLDL
+79 GYQFINVDL

-100 DQTFARTELFSEF
+100 DQTFARNELFPKLNE
-113 NKARMDTKN
+113 ARMNKEN
-122 WWYVS
+122 WWLC
-127 DNDGSKTTV
+127 DNDTNPIVLDTPPTKA
-136 SISNNYVYDTEL
+136 YVYDTEL

-155 AAELL
+155 AADLL
-160 FAYIH
+160 FSYIH
-165 ARPDRVNY
+165 ARPNKMNFA
-173 SEVYDTVNS
+173 EVYEQLNN
-182 PYQWSRGY
+182 PYQWAYNY

-224 EYENMPGAQL
+224 SYENMPGAQL

-294 IAYRPN
+294 IAYKPN
-300 DSTYCLHRRTG
+300 DTNRCLHSVIN
-311 VLVPTIHSNSQQ
+311 VLSPIKENELGGYIKLIPGETFDLSQEW
-323 YNFSNDTTG
+323 FSR
-332 ILTMYPGTENQV
+332 NQ
-344 DLNKVWFG
+344 K
-352 TSNTPSF
+352 SSSSF
-359 GFCTGTNSIFF
+359 GLCTGTDPLFF
-370 NNLYGSWKSEN
+370 NPSNGQWKSDN
-381 TDIVEVID
+381 TDIADVTD
-389 NKLIAK
+389 NRIIAK
-395 GPGNTLV
+395 NPGTTDINFTDITDGHV
-402 TFIDNSDNCT
+402 
-412 VGSINVTVPEPVL
+412 VGSVKVTVPEPVL
-425 QSAAATYDNGSTLI
+425 QSAAATYDNGNTLV

-451 NHFDYGE
+451 NHFDYGK

-495 PVTLTVQGY
+495 PVTLTIQGI

-510 EPPKKEE
+510 KPPKKEE
-517 TAVKPAAPSTN
+517 STVKPAAPSTN

-533 STGNTGTLYAQKITV
+533 NTGNTGTLHTQKITV

-557 ISRRKLKKSGRTYKI
+557 ISRRKLKKSGRVYKI
-572 SAKVIP
+572 SAKVTP

-593 KYPKGAKNYV
+593 KYPKGAKKYV
-603 TVNKKGKITI
+603 TVNRKGKVTI

-640 TITIKIK
+640 TITIKVK

>member
-8 NHMIITTLVL
+8 DHMIIATLVL

-45 ENSDIT
+45 ENASEAVDT
-51 TESIL
+51 QDLSL
-56 INTEDNLNPYGH
+56 IPIPENVTAHSHNKRLIEEQRED
-68 HKDFVQSQRDT
+68 
-79 LIKEGYQFIDLDL
+79 LIANGYQFINVDL

-100 DQTFARTELFSEF
+100 DQTFARNELFPKLNE
-113 NKARMDTKN
+113 ARMNKEN
-122 WWYVS
+122 WWLC
-127 DNDGSKTTV
+127 DNNTNPIALDTPPTKA
-136 SISNNYVYDTEL
+136 YVYDTEL

-155 AAELL
+155 AADLL
-160 FAYIH
+160 FSYIH
-165 ARPDRVNY
+165 ARPNKMNFA
-173 SEVYDTVNS
+173 EVYEQLNN
-182 PYQWSRGY
+182 PYQWAYNY

-224 EYENMPGAQL
+224 SYENMPGAQL

-294 IAYRPN
+294 IAYKPN
-300 DSTYCLHRRTG
+300 DTNRCLHSVIN
-311 VLVPTIHSNSQQ
+311 VLSPIKENELGGYIKLIPGETFDLSQEW
-323 YNFSNDTTG
+323 FSR
-332 ILTMYPGTENQV
+332 NQ
-344 DLNKVWFG
+344 K
-352 TSNTPSF
+352 SSSSF
-359 GFCTGTNSIFF
+359 GLCTGTDPLFF
-370 NNLYGSWKSEN
+370 NPSNGQWKSDN
-381 TDIVEVID
+381 TNIADVTDNKIIAKNPGTTDINFTDITDGHV
-389 NKLIAK
+389 
-395 GPGNTLV
+395 
-402 TFIDNSDNCT
+402 
-412 VGSINVTVPEPVL
+412 VGSVKVTVPEPVL
-425 QSAAATYDNGSTLI
+425 QSAAATYDNGSTLV

-495 PVTLTVQGY
+495 PITLTVQGI

-510 EPPKKEE
+510 KPPKKEE
-517 TAVKPAAPSTN
+517 STVKPTAPSTS
-528 TGNSV
+528 TEIAGNA
-533 STGNTGTLYAQKITV
+533 GNTRTLYSQKITV

-557 ISRRKLKKSGRTYKI
+557 ISRRKLKKSGRVYKI
-572 SAKVIP
+572 SAKVTP

-593 KYPKGAKNYV
+593 KYPKGARKYI

-613 KRNAKKGIYKIKI
+613 KRNAKKGTYKIKI

-640 TITIKIK
+640 TITIKVK

>member
-8 NHMIITTLVL
+8 DHMIIATLVL

-36 NDTTVISVS
+36 NNTTVISVS
-45 ENSDIT
+45 ENASGT
-51 TESIL
+51 LSPA
-56 INTEDNLNPYGH
+56 EDNMNALGNDREFYIERR
-68 HKDFVQSQRDT
+68 KDLISQ
-79 LIKEGYQFIDLDL
+79 GYQFIDVDL

-113 NKARMDTKN
+113 NKARMNKEN
-122 WWYVS
+122 WWLC
-127 DNDGSKTTV
+127 DNNTTHITLDTPPTKT
-136 SISNNYVYDTEL
+136 YVYDTKL
-148 EKAAMQR
+148 EEAAMQR

-165 ARPDRVNY
+165 TRPDRVGFG
-173 SEVYDTVNS
+173 EVYQDQDN
-182 PYQWSRGY
+182 PYQWASNY

-199 YTTDAY
+199 DTLGANNQS
-205 DKLVLIEPTA
+205 VLIEPTA

-224 EYENMPGAQL
+224 SYENMPGAQL
-234 HRKCILT
+234 HRRCILSNEF
-241 DKYYR
+241 YR

-294 IAYRPN
+294 IAYKPN
-300 DSTYCLHRRTG
+300 DTNRCLHSVIN
-311 VLVPTIHSNSQQ
+311 VLSPIKENELGGYIKLIPGETFDLSQEW
-323 YNFSNDTTG
+323 FSR
-332 ILTMYPGTENQV
+332 NQ
-344 DLNKVWFG
+344 K
-352 TSNTPSF
+352 SSSSF
-359 GFCTGTNSIFF
+359 GLCTGTDPLFF
-370 NNLYGSWKSEN
+370 NPSNGQWKSDN
-381 TDIVEVID
+381 TNIADVTDNKIIAKNPGTTDINFTDITDGHV
-389 NKLIAK
+389 
-395 GPGNTLV
+395 
-402 TFIDNSDNCT
+402 
-412 VGSINVTVPEPVL
+412 VGSVKVTVPEPVL
-425 QSAAATYDNGSTLI
+425 QSAAATYDNGNTLV

-458 DEDVTLSD
+458 DEEVTLSD

-495 PVTLTVQGY
+495 PVTLTVQGI

-510 EPPKKEE
+510 KPPKKEE
-517 TAVKPAAPSTN
+517 STVKPAAPSTN
-528 TGNSV
+528 IEIAGNA
-533 STGNTGTLYAQKITV
+533 GNTRTLYSQKITV
-548 AKKFRKTFT
+548 AEKFRKTFT
-557 ISRRKLKKSGRTYKI
+557 ISRRKLKKFSRVYKI
-572 SAKVIP
+572 NAKVTP

-593 KYPKGAKNYV
+593 KYPKGARKYI

-613 KRNAKKGIYKIKI
+613 KRNAKKGTYKIKI

-640 TITIKIK
+640 TITIKVK

>member
-8 NHMIITTLVL
+8 SHTITTVLVL
-18 SFIIGSA
+18 SFILGSA

-36 NDTTVISVS
+36 NTAAATDSISKNS
-45 ENSDIT
+45 LNSDKIVDDDINPWSYKKDVAAQ
-51 TESIL
+51 ERAEL
-56 INTEDNLNPYGH
+56 IAN
-68 HKDFVQSQRDT
+68 
-79 LIKEGYQFIDLDL
+79 GYKFIDISL

-100 DQTFARTELFSEF
+100 EQTFARTELFSEF
-113 NKARMDTKN
+113 NKARMNRDN
-122 WWYVS
+122 WWYIS
-127 DNDGSKTTV
+127 GNDGSKTNV
-136 SISNNYVYDTEL
+136 SISNSYVYDIEL

-155 AAELL
+155 ASELL

-165 ARPDRVNY
+165 TRPDQVHY
-173 SEVYDTVNS
+173 SEVYDSTDS
-182 PYQWSRGY
+182 PYKQSRGY

-199 YTTDAY
+199 DT
-205 DKLVLIEPTA
+205 LGGNGQSVLIEPTA

-241 DKYYR
+241 DNYYR
-246 IGIGVVKLAD
+246 IGIGVVKLSD

-267 DKTADGEYIPVYSG
+267 DTTADGEYIPVYSG

-294 IAYRPN
+294 IAYKPN
-300 DSTYCLHRRTG
+300 DPQTCLHSVIN
-311 VLVPTIHSNSQQ
+311 VLSPIKENELGGYIKLIPGEVFDLSQEW
-323 YNFSNDTTG
+323 FSR
-332 ILTMYPGTENQV
+332 NQ
-344 DLNKVWFG
+344 KSSSAFG
-352 TSNTPSF
+352 L
-359 GFCTGTNSIFF
+359 CTGTDTLFF
-370 NNLYGSWKSEN
+370 NPSNGQWKSNN
-381 TDIVEVID
+381 TDVADVTD
-389 NKLIAK
+389 NKIIAK
-395 GPGNTLV
+395 NPGTTDINFTDTTDGHV
-402 TFIDNSDNCT
+402 
-412 VGSINVTVPEPVL
+412 VGSVKVTVPEPVL
-425 QSAAATYDNGSTLI
+425 QSATAAYGNGSASV

-444 GDDVTLT
+444 GSDVTLT

-458 DEDVTLSD
+458 DENVTLSD

-495 PVTLTVQGY
+495 PITLTVQGI
-504 KETPAP
+504 KETPAAP
-510 EPPKKEE
+510 EPPKEE
-517 TAVKPAAPSTN
+517 TTVKPVAPSTN
-528 TGNSV
+528 TGN
-533 STGNTGTLYAQKITV
+533 TGNTGTLYAQKITV

-557 ISRRKLKKSGRTYKI
+557 INRKQLKKSGKTYKI
-572 SAKVIP
+572 STKVTP

-593 KYPKGAKNYV
+593 KYPKGAKKYV

-613 KRNAKKGIYKIKI
+613 KRNAKKGTYKIKV

-640 TITIKIK
+640 TITIKVK

>member
-18 SFIIGSA
+18 SFIIGSI

-45 ENSDIT
+45 ENASET
-51 TESIL
+51 LSPA
-56 INTEDNLNPYGH
+56 EDNMNALGNDREFYIERR
-68 HKDFVQSQRDT
+68 KDLISQ
-79 LIKEGYQFIDLDL
+79 GYQFIDIDL

-113 NKARMDTKN
+113 NKARMNKEN
-122 WWYVS
+122 WWLC
-127 DNDGSKTTV
+127 DNNTTQITLDTPPTKT
-136 SISNNYVYDTEL
+136 YVYDTKL
-148 EKAAMQR
+148 EEAAMQR

-165 ARPDRVNY
+165 TRPDRVGFG
-173 SEVYDTVNS
+173 EVYQDQNN
-182 PYQWSRGY
+182 PYQWVSNY

-199 YTTDAY
+199 DTLGANNQS
-205 DKLVLIEPTA
+205 VLIEPTA

-224 EYENMPGAQL
+224 SYENMPGHQK

-241 DKYYR
+241 DEYYR

-267 DKTADGEYIPVYSG
+267 DKTTDGEYIPVYSG

-294 IAYRPN
+294 IAYKPN
-300 DSTYCLHRRTG
+300 DPQTCLHSVIN
-311 VLVPTIHSNSQQ
+311 VLSPIKENELGGYIKLIPGKVFDLSQEW
-323 YNFSNDTTG
+323 FSR
-332 ILTMYPGTENQV
+332 NQ
-344 DLNKVWFG
+344 KSSSAFG
-352 TSNTPSF
+352 L
-359 GFCTGTNSIFF
+359 CTGTDSLFF
-370 NNLYGSWKSEN
+370 NPSNGQWKSDN
-381 TDIVEVID
+381 TDIADVTDSRI
-389 NKLIAK
+389 IAK
-395 GPGNTLV
+395 NPGTTDINFTDITDGHV
-402 TFIDNSDNCT
+402 
-412 VGSINVTVPEPVL
+412 VGSVKVTVPEPVL
-425 QSAAATYDNGSTLI
+425 QSAAATYDNGNTLV

-517 TAVKPAAPSTN
+517 STVKPAAPSTN
-528 TGNSV
+528 TGSSV
-533 STGNTGTLYAQKITV
+533 NTGNTGTLYSQKITV

-572 SAKVIP
+572 SAKVTP

-593 KYPKGAKNYV
+593 KYPKGAKKYV

-640 TITIKIK
+640 TITIKVK

>member
-8 NHMIITTLVL
+8 DHMIIATLVL

-36 NDTTVISVS
+36 NNTTVISVS
-45 ENSDIT
+45 ENASGT
-51 TESIL
+51 LSPA
-56 INTEDNLNPYGH
+56 EDNMNALGNDREFYIERR
-68 HKDFVQSQRDT
+68 KDLISQ
-79 LIKEGYQFIDLDL
+79 GYQFIDVDL

-113 NKARMDTKN
+113 NKARMNKEN
-122 WWYVS
+122 WWLC
-127 DNDGSKTTV
+127 DNNTTHITLDTPPTKT
-136 SISNNYVYDTEL
+136 YVYDTKL
-148 EKAAMQR
+148 EEAAMQR

-165 ARPDRVNY
+165 TRPDRVGFG
-173 SEVYDTVNS
+173 EVYQDQDN
-182 PYQWSRGY
+182 PYQWASNY

-199 YTTDAY
+199 DTLGANNQS
-205 DKLVLIEPTA
+205 VLIEPTA

-224 EYENMPGAQL
+224 SYENMPGAQL
-234 HRKCILT
+234 HRRCILSNEF
-241 DKYYR
+241 YR

-294 IAYRPN
+294 IAYKPN
-300 DSTYCLHRRTG
+300 DTNRCLHSVIN
-311 VLVPTIHSNSQQ
+311 VLSPIKENELGGYIKLIPGETFDLSQEW
-323 YNFSNDTTG
+323 FSR
-332 ILTMYPGTENQV
+332 NQ
-344 DLNKVWFG
+344 K
-352 TSNTPSF
+352 SSSSF
-359 GFCTGTNSIFF
+359 GLCTGTDPLFF
-370 NNLYGSWKSEN
+370 NPSNGQWKSDN
-381 TDIVEVID
+381 TNIADVTDNKIIAKNPGTTDINFTDITDGHV
-389 NKLIAK
+389 
-395 GPGNTLV
+395 
-402 TFIDNSDNCT
+402 
-412 VGSINVTVPEPVL
+412 VGSVKVTVPEPVL
-425 QSAAATYDNGSTLI
+425 QSAAATYDNGNTLV

-458 DEDVTLSD
+458 DEEVTLSD

-495 PVTLTVQGY
+495 PVTLTVQGI

-510 EPPKKEE
+510 KPPKKEE
-517 TAVKPAAPSTN
+517 STVKPAAPSTN
-528 TGNSV
+528 TEIAGNA
-533 STGNTGTLYAQKITV
+533 GNTRTLYSQKITV

-557 ISRRKLKKSGRTYKI
+557 ISRRKLKKSGRVYKI
-572 SAKVIP
+572 SAKVTP

-593 KYPKGAKNYV
+593 KYPKGAKKYV
-603 TVNKKGKITI
+603 TVNRKGKVTI

-640 TITIKIK
+640 TITIKVK

>member
-1 MRKNRLF
+1 
-8 NHMIITTLVL
+8 MIITTLVL
-18 SFIIGSA
+18 SFIIGSI

-36 NDTTVISVS
+36 NNTAVISVS
-45 ENSDIT
+45 ENASET
-51 TESIL
+51 LSPA
-56 INTEDNLNPYGH
+56 EDNMNALGNDREFYIERR
-68 HKDFVQSQRDT
+68 KDLISQ
-79 LIKEGYQFIDLDL
+79 GYQFINVDL

-113 NKARMDTKN
+113 NEARMNEEN
-122 WWYVS
+122 WWLC
-127 DNDGSKTTV
+127 DNNTTP
-136 SISNNYVYDTEL
+136 ITLDTPPTKAYVYDTKL
-148 EKAAMQR
+148 EEAAMQR

-165 ARPDRVNY
+165 TRPDRVGFG
-173 SEVYDTVNS
+173 EVYQDQDN
-182 PYQWSRGY
+182 PYQWASNY

-199 YTTDAY
+199 DTFGANDQR
-205 DKLVLIEPTA
+205 VLIEPTA

-224 EYENMPGAQL
+224 SYENMPGAQL

-300 DSTYCLHRRTG
+300 DSDNCLYKRTG
-311 VLVPTIHSNSQQ
+311 TLCVIDETAPDGIVTLYP
-323 YNFSNDTTG
+323 NDSFD
-332 ILTMYPGTENQV
+332 LSTE
-344 DLNKVWFG
+344 WFG
-352 TSNTPSF
+352 TNQKSTGSF
-359 GFCTGTNSIFF
+359 GFCHGTDPIFF
-370 NNLYGSWKSEN
+370 DPAIGHWVSNN
-381 TDIVEVID
+381 TDVVEVVG
-389 NKLIAK
+389 NKLVAK
-395 GPGNTLV
+395 NPGTAKI
-402 TFIDNSDNCT
+402 TFDDITDGHKIGAVN
-412 VGSINVTVPEPVL
+412 ITVPEPVL
-425 QSAAATYDNGSTLI
+425 QSAAATYDNGNTLI

-517 TAVKPAAPSTN
+517 STVKPAAPSTN

-572 SAKVIP
+572 SAKVTP

-593 KYPKGAKNYV
+593 KYPKGAKKYV
-603 TVNKKGKITI
+603 AVNRKGKVTI

-640 TITIKIK
+640 TITIKVK

>member
-8 NHMIITTLVL
+8 DHMIIATLVL

-36 NDTTVISVS
+36 NNTTVISVS
-45 ENSDIT
+45 ENASGT
-51 TESIL
+51 LSPA
-56 INTEDNLNPYGH
+56 EDNMNALGNDREFYIERR
-68 HKDFVQSQRDT
+68 KDLISQ
-79 LIKEGYQFIDLDL
+79 GYQFIDVDL

-113 NKARMDTKN
+113 NKARMNKEN
-122 WWYVS
+122 WWLC
-127 DNDGSKTTV
+127 DNNTTHITLDTPPTKT
-136 SISNNYVYDTEL
+136 YVYDTKL
-148 EKAAMQR
+148 EEAAMQR

-165 ARPDRVNY
+165 TRPDRVGFG
-173 SEVYDTVNS
+173 EVYQDQDN
-182 PYQWSRGY
+182 PYQWASNY

-199 YTTDAY
+199 DTLGANNQS
-205 DKLVLIEPTA
+205 VLIEPTA

-224 EYENMPGAQL
+224 SYENMPGAQL
-234 HRKCILT
+234 HRRCILSNEF
-241 DKYYR
+241 YR

-294 IAYRPN
+294 IAYKPN
-300 DSTYCLHRRTG
+300 DTNRCLHSVIN
-311 VLVPTIHSNSQQ
+311 VLSPIKENELGGYIKLIPGETFDLSQEW
-323 YNFSNDTTG
+323 FSR
-332 ILTMYPGTENQV
+332 NQ
-344 DLNKVWFG
+344 K
-352 TSNTPSF
+352 SSSSF
-359 GFCTGTNSIFF
+359 GLCTGTDPLFF
-370 NNLYGSWKSEN
+370 NPSNGQWKSDN
-381 TDIVEVID
+381 TNIADVTDNKIIAKNPGTTDINFTDITDGHV
-389 NKLIAK
+389 
-395 GPGNTLV
+395 
-402 TFIDNSDNCT
+402 
-412 VGSINVTVPEPVL
+412 VGSVKVTVPEPVL
-425 QSAAATYDNGSTLI
+425 QSAAATYDNGNTLV

-458 DEDVTLSD
+458 DEEVTLSD

-471 FTVSKEGTNTF
+471 FTASKEGTNTF

-495 PVTLTVQGY
+495 PVTLTVQGI

-510 EPPKKEE
+510 KPPKKEE
-517 TAVKPAAPSTN
+517 STVKPAAPSTN
-528 TGNSV
+528 IEIAGNA
-533 STGNTGTLYAQKITV
+533 GNTRTLYSQKITV
-548 AKKFRKTFT
+548 AEKFRKTFT
-557 ISRRKLKKSGRTYKI
+557 ISRRKLKKFSRVYKI
-572 SAKVIP
+572 NAKVTP

-593 KYPKGAKNYV
+593 KYPKGARKYI

-613 KRNAKKGIYKIKI
+613 KRNAKKGTYKIKI

-640 TITIKIK
+640 TITIKVK

>member
-8 NHMIITTLVL
+8 DHMIIATLVL

-45 ENSDIT
+45 ENASEPLSPVKDDMSVLGNLRDIYI
-51 TESIL
+51 ERRNNL
-56 INTEDNLNPYGH
+56 I
-68 HKDFVQSQRDT
+68 SQ
-79 LIKEGYQFIDLDL
+79 GYQFINVDL
-92 PNNGTWGY
+92 PNNGTWEY
-100 DQTFARTELFSEF
+100 DQTFARNELFPKLNE
-113 NKARMDTKN
+113 ARMNEKN
-122 WWYVS
+122 WWLC
-127 DNDGSKTTV
+127 DNNTNPIALDTPPTKV
-136 SISNNYVYDTEL
+136 YVYDTKL
-148 EKAAMQR
+148 EEAAMQR

-165 ARPDRVNY
+165 TRPDRVGFG
-173 SEVYDTVNS
+173 EVYQDQDN
-182 PYQWSRGY
+182 PYQWASNY
-190 NEMISFAPM
+190 NEMLTYSPM
-199 YTTDAY
+199 YTVRNGIGIDT
-205 DKLVLIEPTA
+205 IPTA
-215 EGIVYGFME
+215 EGIVYDFME
-224 EYENMPGAQL
+224 EYENMPGKQL
-234 HRKCILT
+234 HRACILT
-241 DKYYR
+241 DSYYR

-267 DKTADGEYIPVYSG
+267 DKTTDGEYIPVYSG

-294 IAYRPN
+294 IAYKPN
-300 DSTYCLHRRTG
+300 DTNRCLHSVIN
-311 VLVPTIHSNSQQ
+311 VLSPIKENELGGYIKLIPGETFDLSQEW
-323 YNFSNDTTG
+323 FSR
-332 ILTMYPGTENQV
+332 NQ
-344 DLNKVWFG
+344 K
-352 TSNTPSF
+352 SSSSF
-359 GFCTGTNSIFF
+359 GLCTGTDPLFF
-370 NNLYGSWKSEN
+370 NPSNGQWKSDN
-381 TDIVEVID
+381 TDIADVTD
-389 NKLIAK
+389 NRIIAK
-395 GPGNTLV
+395 NPGTTDINFTDITDGHV
-402 TFIDNSDNCT
+402 
-412 VGSINVTVPEPVL
+412 VGSVKVTVPEPVL
-425 QSAAATYDNGSTLI
+425 QSAAATYDNGNTLV

-495 PVTLTVQGY
+495 PVTLTVQGI

-510 EPPKKEE
+510 KPPKKEE
-517 TAVKPAAPSTN
+517 STVKPAAPSTN
-528 TGNSV
+528 IEIAGNA
-533 STGNTGTLYAQKITV
+533 GNTRTLYSQKITV
-548 AKKFRKTFT
+548 AEKFRKTFT
-557 ISRRKLKKSGRTYKI
+557 ISRRKLKKFSRVYKI
-572 SAKVIP
+572 NAKVTP

-593 KYPKGAKNYV
+593 KYPKGARKYI

-613 KRNAKKGIYKIKI
+613 KRNAKKGTYKIKI

-640 TITIKIK
+640 TITIKVK

>member
-1 MRKNRLF
+1 MKKNTYIRF
-8 NHMIITTLVL
+8 IVAIATVFMILRGTSQGIFAGSISKNDASIV
-18 SFIIGSA
+18 SA
-25 SSYVSAESVSE
+25 SEDTGIKNFISNTE
-36 NDTTVISVS
+36 NDLNS
-45 ENSDIT
+45 EGHDKDVVAQQRNQLIANGYTFMDI
-51 TESIL
+51 
-56 INTEDNLNPYGH
+56 N
-68 HKDFVQSQRDT
+68 
-79 LIKEGYQFIDLDL
+79 L

-100 DQTFARTELFSEF
+100 EQTFARTELFSEF
-113 NKARMDTKN
+113 NKARMNSQN
-122 WWYVS
+122 WNYIS
-127 DNDGSKTTV
+127 GNDGSTTEV
-136 SISNNYVYDTEL
+136 SITNAYVYDTEL

-155 AAELL
+155 ASELL

-165 ARPDRVNY
+165 TRPDRVFF
-173 SEVYDTVNS
+173 SEVFDTIDS

-190 NEMISFAPM
+190 NEMITYSPM
-199 YTTDAY
+199 YTIRNGISITT
-205 DKLVLIEPTA
+205 IPTA
-215 EGIVYGFME
+215 EGIVYDFME
-224 EYENMPGAQL
+224 SYAKMPCDQL
-234 HRKCILT
+234 HRRCILT

-256 GHRFVAVEVSE
+256 NTRFVAVEVSE

-281 TDPVD
+281 TEPVD

-294 IAYRPN
+294 IAYKPN
-300 DSTYCLHRRTG
+300 DPKNCLHSVIN
-311 VLVPTIHSNSQQ
+311 VLSPIKENELGGYIKLIPSEAFDLSQEW
-323 YNFSNDTTG
+323 FSR
-332 ILTMYPGTENQV
+332 NQ
-344 DLNKVWFG
+344 KSSSAFG
-352 TSNTPSF
+352 L
-359 GFCTGTNSIFF
+359 CTGTDSLFF
-370 NNLYGSWKSEN
+370 NPSNGQWKSDN
-381 TDIVEVID
+381 TDIADVID
-389 NKLIAK
+389 NRIFAK
-395 GPGNTLV
+395 NPGTTDINFTDITDGHV
-402 TFIDNSDNCT
+402 
-412 VGSINVTVPEPVL
+412 VGSVKVTVPEPVL
-425 QSAAATYDNGSTLI
+425 QSAAATYDNGSTLV

-451 NHFDYGE
+451 NHFDYGK

-533 STGNTGTLYAQKITV
+533 NTGNTGTLYSQKITV

-557 ISRRKLKKSGRTYKI
+557 ISRRKLKKSGKTYKI
-572 SAKVIP
+572 SAKVTP

-593 KYPKGAKNYV
+593 KYPKVAKKYV
-603 TVNKKGKITI
+603 TVNRKGKVTI

-640 TITIKIK
+640 TITIKVK